1 MPRASAR
8 ANEASVSGDGT
19 VIPARLAGVA
29 RGIERRTAGTVVT
42 AHSTQQSLSRRGL
55 LGQVAAVTDATALG
69 ARIAAAVV
77 LRDYLA
83 KRKDKR

>member
-1 MPRASAR
+1 MSYSYRATVQLHHGSR
-8 ANEASVSGDGT
+8 AWHRAAHGRGT
-19 VIPARLAGVA
+19 
-29 RGIERRTAGTVVT
+29 TVT
-42 AHSTQQSLSRRGL
+42 AHGTQQSLPCRGL

>member
-1 MPRASAR
+1 MPLAPAR
-8 ANEASVSGDGT
+8 ANEAFVSGDGT
-19 VIPARLAGVA
+19 VIPPRLP
-29 RGIERRTAGTVVT
+29 ERRTAEGTAVT
-42 AHSTQQSLSRRGL
+42 AHGTHQSLPCRGL
-55 LGQVAAVTDATALG
+55 LGQVAAVTNATALG